1 MNILNKF
8 FIGSAVA
15 FSISALL
22 SSCAMDAP
30 FGEGAEGSLT
40 INTDIRGDVV
50 KTRAA
55 VSGDEL
61 ASLREKCVVYIENN
75 KGVIR
80 KWKGLDNI
88 PESIKLRTG
97 SYVAEAWS
105 GDSVSASFDAKFYRG
120 YQKFEMNEGANS
132 LTLKCN
138 IANVL
143 VSVDPVSLDVNL
155 SDLKVT
161 FSHSRGLLEFT
172 EANISDGA
180 KGYFMMPN
188 ADKDLAYK
196 VEGKKADGSLFS
208 KEGKIENVQ
217 RAHEYC
223 MNLSEEA
230 RPVEEGGAL
239 IRLSIADIPVI
250 NEEVEI
256 FPAPAVSGV
265 GFDVAEQVVNTD
277 RNFSDIKVCVLG
289 YFGFSSLVMNVNI
302 PDAGIVSGQN
312 ILETSVKTSLEQ
324 KGVKMERIQSKDA
337 ASSAD
342 GEEVLVDKVYVT
354 FSKAFLDALP
364 ESEQEYVFSFEGT
377 DNHHKTGRGSLRI
390 ANSFGA
396 IEQLP
401 PVSTG
406 AAPDVNLEP
415 MAIGARRATLTGYI
429 NDAAAALNFG
439 IKYRKEGAS
448 GWNEAYPTSA
458 AAAAARR
465 AARGTRALEQ
475 TPYVVALTG
484 LEPGVN
490 YEFKAFCDGYE
501 GADVNRFTT
510 ESVFTIPNY
519 SFEEWGTYDGKTALG
534 TTAKGIVVPGTTGD
548 KYTSF
553 WGSGNEGGATAKIT
567 MTNKSTD
574 MVHSGTYSARLA
586 SASAL
591 GMLAAGN
598 IFVGEY
604 EKAALSGGNAVGYIN
619 MGREYNGSHPTALRA
634 YINYRPGTVGN
645 YKANSIFTP
654 DFVEGGSDH
663 GQIYVALSD
672 QIVNVVTDP
681 NDNKFFNPD
690 AENIL
695 AYGEMTFK
703 DAFGPDGALKEINIP
718 LIYRERAKT
727 VRPKY
732 LLITCCASKY
742 GDYFSGSTT
751 SVLYLDDV
759 ELIYE

>member
-1 MNILNKF
+1 MNMINKF
-8 FIGSAVA
+8 ITGSAVA
-15 FSISALL
+15 FTMGALL

-40 INTDIRGDVV
+40 INTDIRGDVT

-55 VSGDEL
+55 VTGDEL

-120 YQKFEMNEGANS
+120 YQKFEMNEGANT

-161 FSHSRGLLEFT
+161 FSHSRGQLEFT
-172 EANISDGA
+172 ESTITDGA

-196 VEGKKADGSLFS
+196 VEGKKSDGSAFS

-250 NEEVEI
+250 EEEVEI

-265 GFDVAEQVVNTD
+265 GFNIAEQVVNTE
-277 RNFSDIKVCVLG
+277 RNFSDLKVCVLG
-289 YFGFSSLVMNVNI
+289 YHGLSSLVLNVDNE
-302 PDAGIVSGQN
+302 DAGIASGQN

-324 KGVKMERIQSKDA
+324 KGVKMERIQSTDA
-337 ASSAD
+337 ASSD
-342 GEEVLVDKVYVT
+342 SGEDVLVDKVYIT
-354 FSKAFLDALP
+354 FTKAYLDALP
-364 ESEQEYVFSFEGT
+364 ESDKEFKFSFECT
-377 DNHHKTGRGSLRI
+377 DNHHKTGQGSLRI
-390 ANSFGA
+390 ANSLGA
-396 IEQLP
+396 VEKLA
-401 PVSTG
+401 PVST
-406 AAPDVNLEP
+406 ATAPDPETQP
-415 MAIGARRATLTGYI
+415 MAIGARRATLSGLI
-429 NDAAAALNFG
+429 NDASAAINFG
-439 IKYRKEGAS
+439 IKYRKQGAS
-448 GWNEAYPTSA
+448 GWDVAYPSGA

-465 AARGTRALEQ
+465 AARATRALEQ
-475 TPYVVALTG
+475 TPFSVTVTG
-484 LEPGVN
+484 LEPGTV

-501 GADVNRFTT
+501 DAAVNLFTT
-510 ESVFTIPNY
+510 ESMFNIPNS

-548 KYTSF
+548 KYTCF

-567 MTNKSTD
+567 MTDKSTD

-604 EKAALSGGNAVGYIN
+604 VKAALSGGNAVGYIN

-634 YINYRPGTVGN
+634 YVNYRPGTVGN
-645 YKANSIFTP
+645 FKANDIFTP
-654 DFVEGGSDH
+654 DFVNGGSDH
-663 GQIYVALSD
+663 GQIYVALSE
-672 QIVNVVTDP
+672 QVVNVVTDP

-690 AENIL
+690 ADYIL
-695 AYGEMTFK
+695 AYGEVTFK
-703 DAFGPDGALKEINIP
+703 EAFGPDGALKEITVP
-718 LIYRERAKT
+718 LEYRERAKS
-727 VRPKY
+727 VKPKY

-742 GDYFSGSTT
+742 GDYFSGSTS